1 MTDSIAKIIT
11 RDLEK
16 LKQEL
21 LLYKNEENI
30 WKVEEGITNSA
41 GNLAL
46 HLVGNLK
53 TFIGLQLGNHEYVRN
68 REAEFSSKNIS
79 LLDLVKSIDETMT
92 VVNDTLESIK
102 NNDLTLDHAYLI
114 WDKPHTI
121 EYMLIH
127 LCGHLNYHLGQ
138 VNYHR
143 RLLDR

>member
-30 WKVEEGITNSA
+30 WTVEKGITNST

-53 TFIGLQLGNHEYVRN
+53 TFIGLQLGNHVYVRN

-102 NNDLTLDHAYLI
+102 NSDLTVDHAYLI